1 MPAKGW
7 RKDEQ
12 ESNLDTILLNENL
25 SIDNFVFPKSI
36 ITKICKSVINS
47 NDGEKYL
54 LAKDTQIIIQ
64 RASILFINFIYHHAK
79 QLVKANNRKIVNAD
93 DIINALSI
101 VGFSN
106 FKFLLDNELDAFNER
121 KEAKKMEKVRAK
133 ELNNNNG
140 GNSKEIDDEIDDND
154 NNNNS
159 EESSKRVKL
168 DENAVI
174 VNNNDDDDD
183 EDGEEDN
190 EDEDIEEDIEE
201 DDEDEDDID
210 EDIEENDDTNT
221 KVSQFELEQ
230 KELEGQDPDNEI
242 HNNDTEDVDV
252 DIDVDI
258 DVV

>member
-106 FKFLLDNELDAFNER
+106 FKFLLDNELDAFNKR
-121 KEAKKMEKVRAK
+121 KEAKKLEKARAK

-154 NNNNS
+154 NNN

-174 VNNNDDDDD
+174 VNNDDDDDDGDDDD
-183 EDGEEDN
+183 EDEE
-190 EDEDIEEDIEE
+190 IEEDIEE
-201 DDEDEDDID
+201 DDEDEEDID

-242 HNNDTEDVDV
+242 HNNDTEDVD
-252 DIDVDI
+252 IDVDI

>member
-106 FKFLLDNELDAFNER
+106 FKFLLDNELDAFNKR
-121 KEAKKMEKVRAK
+121 KEAKKMEKARAK

-140 GNSKEIDDEIDDND
+140 GNSKEIDDEIDDDND
-154 NNNNS
+154 NNNSN

-174 VNNNDDDDD
+174 VNNDDDDDDGDDDD
-183 EDGEEDN
+183 EDEE
-190 EDEDIEEDIEE
+190 IEEDIEE
-201 DDEDEDDID
+201 DDEDEEDID

-230 KELEGQDPDNEI
+230 KELEGQDYDNEI
-242 HNNDTEDVDV
+242 NNNDTEDVDV
-252 DIDVDI
+252 D
-258 DVV
+258 VV

>member
-121 KEAKKMEKVRAK
+121 KEAKKLEKARAK

-140 GNSKEIDDEIDDND
+140 GNNKEIDDEIDDND
-154 NNNNS
+154 NNSNN

-174 VNNNDDDDD
+174 VNNDDDDD
-183 EDGEEDN
+183 DGEEDN
-190 EDEDIEEDIEE
+190 EDEEIEEDIEE
-201 DDEDEDDID
+201 DDEDEEDID

>member
-106 FKFLLDNELDAFNER
+106 FKFLLDNELDAFNKR
-121 KEAKKMEKVRAK
+121 KEAKKMEKARAK

-140 GNSKEIDDEIDDND
+140 GNSKEIDDEIDDDND
-154 NNNNS
+154 NNNSN

-174 VNNNDDDDD
+174 VNNDDDDDDGDDDD
-183 EDGEEDN
+183 EDEE
-190 EDEDIEEDIEE
+190 IEEDIEE
-201 DDEDEDDID
+201 DDEDEEDID

-242 HNNDTEDVDV
+242 HNNDTEDVD
-252 DIDVDI
+252 IDVDI